1 MIEPVRTRPSED
13 GLAAVAGGA
22 VTRDRLQAV
31 SNGTPGGPPALV
43 RSLIA
48 QGLPRAEDLARV
60 FSAWGS
66 ALRLE
71 PRFLRPDRAALQRLG
86 LDWMEQERCLPVL
99 LLDGV
104 AIVAVVAGSM
114 ESAAARVRERL
125 DCDVIPVPV
134 ASHDLL
140 EAIDSARR
148 GLQAKT
154 IFRRFREIACERQAQ
169 VSLAVSGDAER

>member
-22 VTRDRLQAV
+22 VTRDRLQEA
-31 SNGTPGGPPALV
+31 SERGASHPLV

-71 PRFLRPDRAALQRLG
+71 SRFLRPDRFAMQRVG
-86 LDWMEQERCLPVL
+86 LDWMEETRCLPVL

-104 AIVAVVAGSM
+104 AIAAVVAGSM
-114 ESAAARVRERL
+114 ESAAAHARERL
-125 DCDVIPVPV
+125 GCDVIPVPV
-134 ASHDLL
+134 AAHELS
-140 EAIDSARR
+140 EAIESARR
-148 GLQAKT
+148 GLQART
-154 IFRRFREIACERQAQ
+154 VFRRFREIAVEQRVQEEAK
-169 VSLAVSGDAER
+169 S

>member
-22 VTRDRLQAV
+22 VTRDRLQAA
-31 SNGTPGGPPALV
+31 SNDGASHALV

-71 PRFLRPDRAALQRLG
+71 PRFLRPDRVALQRVG
-86 LDWMEQERCLPVL
+86 LEWMDEQRCLPVL

-104 AIVAVVAGSM
+104 AVVAVVSGTM
-114 ESAAARVRERL
+114 ETAATCARERL
-125 DCDVIPVPV
+125 GCDVIPVPV
-134 ASHDLL
+134 AAHELS

-148 GLQAKT
+148 SLRART
-154 IFRRFREIACERQAQ
+154 VFRRFREIAIERRVQEETR
-169 VSLAVSGDAER
+169 S